1 MKPIRIG
8 VVGLGVMGQQH
19 VRVLRELSQFELV
32 AVADPRMAEI
42 GQLMNGIGQLVCRTD
57 PGDLLNDS
65 LDAVVIASP
74 TTWHV
79 EQAELFLRHGVHVL
93 VEKPIAVDVTSATQM
108 ATTASANGA
117 SLLVGHVERFNPA
130 IDTLRALLA
139 NGDLGRILS
148 ISARRV
154 GVARPALPSTNVI
167 SDLGIHDVDVI
178 QMLTGERPAVLG
190 ASGGALPGNLLE
202 DFAFL
207 MLSYGEVAAAVEA
220 NWITPLKSRR
230 LSVTGSGGFVDLDY
244 VRQEVTVYEGRAK
257 PVEGTKENFNA
268 IWQTAEPRPLF
279 VEQGEPLK
287 RELAHFAGC
296 IRGECVSGVPTHEA
310 IAALAACQDAT
321 DRIRSAASELAVVR
335 ND

>member
-32 AVADPRMAEI
+32 AVADPRMVEI
-42 GQLMNGIGQLVCRTD
+42 GQRIDGIGQLVCRID
-57 PGDLLNDS
+57 PGDLVNDS

-74 TTWHV
+74 TSWHV
-79 EQAELFLRHGVHVL
+79 EQAELFLRQGVHVL
-93 VEKPIAVDVTSATQM
+93 VEKPIAVDVTSATEL

-117 SLLVGHVERFNPA
+117 SLLVGHIERLNPA
-130 IDTLRALLA
+130 IDTLRTLLA

-167 SDLGIHDVDVI
+167 IDLGIHDVDVI
-178 QMLTGERPAVLG
+178 QMLTGEHPAVLG
-190 ASGGALPGNLLE
+190 ASGGALPGNSLE

-244 VRQEVTVYEGRAK
+244 VRQEVTVYEGRVNA
-257 PVEGTKENFNA
+257 VEGTKENFNA
-268 IWQTAEPRPLF
+268 IWQTAKPRPLF
-279 VEQGEPLK
+279 VEKGEPLK
-287 RELAHFAGC
+287 RELAHFADC
-296 IRGECVSGVPTHEA
+296 IRGESVPSVPTYEA

-321 DRIRSAASELAVVR
+321 DRIRLAASELAVVR
-335 ND
+335 NG